1 MDSITFTLGFE
12 EYRVA
17 AFLMGAFEDE
27 IPLTDM
33 GLDEVFYEMDRSTL
47 QWLVLELPFS
57 DHFSYEMQQTSDS
70 ELIGWLPV
78 QIQRC

>member
-17 AFLMGAFEDE
+17 AFLMGAFENE

-33 GLDEVFYEMDRSTL
+33 QDWMEEIASALCGFSQPLFYPQHMLGSG
-47 QWLVLELPFS
+47 Q
-57 DHFSYEMQQTSDS
+57 YG
-70 ELIGWLPV
+70 IGIEAHGVNPDLH
-78 QIQRC
+78 